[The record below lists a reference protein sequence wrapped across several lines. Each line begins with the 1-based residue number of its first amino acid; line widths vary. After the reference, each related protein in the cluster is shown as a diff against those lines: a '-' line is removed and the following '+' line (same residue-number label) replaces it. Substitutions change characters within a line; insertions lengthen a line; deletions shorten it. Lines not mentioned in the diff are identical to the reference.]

1 MVLIRVTLNNA
12 WYTLGRGYR
21 VIDKL
26 LSCGECGHPP
36 LLNDISF
43 WKIEIYYMYKVAKH
57 IEDISTVTT

>member
-36 LLNDISF
+36 LPNDISF
-43 WKIEIYYMYKVAKH
+43 LEN
-57 IEDISTVTT
+57 